1 MIPGYLSPFANHLW
15 QSTLFTG
22 AALLLTLV
30 LRQNRAHIRYR
41 LWLAAS
47 TAPYGHGSEIHFR
60 TATVRERCFW
70 SASFSEPAYCSRK

>member
-41 LWLAAS
+41 LWLAIS
-47 TAPYGHGSEIHFR
+47 VKFLLLFSLLLPLPMVTARKH
-60 TATVRERCFW
+60 T
-70 SASFSEPAYCSRK
+70 SEPRP